1 MRINLITQFFQNF
14 SYGFR
19 RIQHSGI
26 IVGRKWKSNHKRI
39 CDRFSRSLFRSIREV
54 LTFCSRESTSCI
66 NEIKDIILHIDDREW
81 LNKKFWIFD
90 DSTPEE
96 TGYLF
101 GEVAVVS
108 NSEYRTHAFYQLA
121 SKKIVLLIP
130 NDKSLKPIFF
140 SIFEFLEILEWWK
153 NIITKIEEGEIKVDL
168 ISQLKNKSI

>member
-1 MRINLITQFFQNF
+1 MDFGEYNIHEFLWEGVLSQI
-14 SYGFR
+14 
-19 RIQHSGI
+19 
-26 IVGRKWKSNHKRI
+26 
-39 CDRFSRSLFRSIREV
+39 IREYV
-54 LTFCSRESTSCI
+54 IVFQDPSLDLLGRFLTFCSRESTSCI

-81 LNKKFWIFD
+81 LNKNFWFFD